1 MPKVVGVRFR
11 EAGKSY
17 HFDPLSFTLHQGDAV
32 IVETVKGL
40 EIGTV
45 SDEVI
50 DIAQEMLHAPLKP
63 VLRLADE
70 ADQNKARENKAKEK
84 DAFFICAEKI
94 IARELEMSLVDVEYS
109 FDGTKIIFYF
119 TADGRIDFR
128 ELVKD
133 LASVFRMRI
142 ELRQIGVRDEAR
154 MVGGLGICG
163 RELCCCSFLTDFV
176 PVSIKMAKEQG
187 LSMNPTKISG
197 ACGRLMCCLKYEQEA
212 YEDAHSR
219 VPKAGMV
226 VMTKEGPG
234 IVEDVNILRETVT
247 VRLDRGGEAD
257 LAVYKVEDITFT
269 KPPSGKDSCGSKC
282 AQGKCPNKTAPKG
295 AAAVEQAVPKADAVI
310 EPAVEPAEEPTIEP
324 TVEPTIE
331 PVDPA
336 TVE

>member
-1 MPKVVGVRFR
+1 MPKVVGIRFR

-17 HFDPLSFTLHQGDAV
+17 HFDPLNFILHQGDSV
-32 IVETVKGL
+32 IVETIKGI

-45 SDEVI
+45 SDEII
-50 DIAQEMLHAPLKP
+50 DMPEEMLHAPLKP
-63 VLRLADE
+63 VIRLADE
-70 ADQNKARENKAKEK
+70 SDLNKARENKLKEK

-133 LASVFRMRI
+133 LASIFRMRI

-163 RELCCCSFLTDFV
+163 RELCCCSFLNDFV

-219 VPKAGMV
+219 IPKAGTIV
-226 VMTKEGPG
+226 TTNDGTG
-234 IVEDVNILRETVT
+234 IVEDVNLLRETVT

-257 LAVYKVEDITFT
+257 LIVYGVEDITFV
-269 KPPSGKDSCGSKC
+269 KPVSSKEACGGKC
-282 AQGKCPNKTAPKG
+282 AQGGKCPARKPQN
-295 AAAVEQAVPKADAVI
+295 VDSVPKT
-310 EPAVEPAEEPTIEP
+310 EEPAEMEI
-324 TVEPTIE
+324 IQ
-331 PVDPA
+331 
-336 TVE
+336 